1 MKNRKQGVHC
11 TVYRERK
18 KELLLEWRIKK
29 DRDLGGE
36 IDTKRKR
43 ECEIE
48 REKKRRERK
57 RLTVK
62 RVYIIR

>member
-1 MKNRKQGVHC
+1 MYTVQC
-11 TVYRERK
+11 TEKEK
-18 KELLLEWRIKK
+18 KSYCWRIKK

-43 ECEIE
+43 ECDIE